1 MIPFTRL
8 ITAIDARTG
17 FDRWGPDAN
26 PLIRRVKRQPVR
38 LSLRA
43 GLWLAFVIGLAGM
56 WPGVQNVQHITSH
69 NMSDAEAI
77 IVMMGWPLYFVTPFA
92 TAFMTAM
99 GTRRALAPE
108 RFETLY
114 VTPLSNFSIVS
125 ALVYT
130 ALYRLRTIFLL
141 LIAFMPLFII
151 MNFAVV
157 VKISSFFAIEYNGY
171 GGNYGHLTYWGN
183 VGAVLLEMAFLL
195 GLLHM
200 NVLAAAVGV
209 HTGLKRRSLALALF
223 AAPSTLLLVMLS
235 PLFSC
240 VVLLSVPN
248 LEIGDTLLT
257 ALAVIVALVLMLAPG
272 PVAHSFMR
280 RTADQW
286 RRDITVD
293 SRRTV

>member
-1 MIPFTRL
+1 MTPLTRL

-26 PLIRRVKRQPVR
+26 PLVRRVKRQPVR

-43 GLWLAFVIGLAGM
+43 GLWLGLVIGLAGV
-56 WPGVQNVQHITSH
+56 WPGVRNVQRITTY
-69 NMSDAEAI
+69 NMSDAEAM
-77 IVMMGWPLYFVTPFA
+77 IVMLGWPLYFVTPFA
-92 TAFMTAM
+92 TTFLTAI
-99 GTRRALAPE
+99 GTRRALAQE
-108 RFETLY
+108 EFETLY
-114 VTPLSNFSIVS
+114 VTPLSNFGIVS
-125 ALVYT
+125 ALAYT

-141 LIAFMPLFII
+141 LIALMPLFIVV
-151 MNFAVV
+151 NFAVV
-157 VKISSFFAIEYNGY
+157 AKISAFFAINYSY

-183 VGAVLLEMAFLL
+183 VGTVLLEVAFLL

-209 HTGLKRRSLALALF
+209 HTALKRRSLALALF

-240 VVLLSVPN
+240 VLLSVPDS
-248 LEIGDTLLT
+248 EISDTLLT

-272 PVAHSFMR
+272 PVAYRFMQ
-280 RTADQW
+280 RTAEQW
-286 RRDITVD
+286 RR
-293 SRRTV
+293 